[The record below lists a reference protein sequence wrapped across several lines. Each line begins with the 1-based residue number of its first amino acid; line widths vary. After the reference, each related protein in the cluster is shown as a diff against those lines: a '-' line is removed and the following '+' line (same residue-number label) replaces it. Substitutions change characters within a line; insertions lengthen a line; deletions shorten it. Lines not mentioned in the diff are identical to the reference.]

1 MHGHRRHLGYTRYLL
16 DTELEHSQDVLADLM
31 ETVIEHLQSAL
42 RINHLEG
49 DAAFAYTLESEAEPS
64 MLLDT
69 IEQTYFGFRARL
81 RDITQATT
89 CECAACRLIPS
100 LDLKFVSHS
109 GRFVRST
116 VAGNE
121 ELTGTDVVIVHR
133 LLKNNVR
140 EQLGLGGYSL
150 LTEACVDELGLDP
163 HVLGMRE
170 HRESYADVG
179 EILTFVQDLDVA
191 WQRAQERF
199 RVFVLPSEAQSEFVS
214 ELPAPVEVA
223 WDFTTT
229 PRKRLLWLT
238 DFSRIDQEN
247 PRGRRGVGTT
257 NHCVHGRGAINE
269 EILDWHPFQYFT
281 QRMDV
286 PMMGSWVQT
295 YEFRPLGKDATELRI
310 RTQRLRGKQ
319 RMLYRLMQAKM
330 SRDMGAHT
338 ARLSRVLTDEMSR
351 HPDRSDQPT

>member
-1 MHGHRRHLGYTRYLL
+1 MVIADISGYTRYLL

-31 ETVIEHLQSAL
+31 ETVVKHLQPAL
-42 RINHLEG
+42 RINRLEG
-49 DAAFAYTLESEAEPS
+49 DAAFAYTLGSEIEPS

-89 CECAACRLIPS
+89 CVCAACRLIPN

-109 GRFVRST
+109 GRFVRSV

-121 ELTGTDVVIVHR
+121 ELTGTDVVVVHR
-133 LLKNNVR
+133 LLKNTVR

-150 LTEACVDELGLDP
+150 LTQSCVDDLGLDP
-163 HVLGMRE
+163 HVLGMQE
-170 HRESYADVG
+170 HRESYDDVG
-179 EILTFVQDLDVA
+179 EIQAYVQDLDAA
-191 WQRAQERF
+191 WQRFQERR
-199 RVFVLPSEAQSEFVS
+199 RVFVLPSKAQSEFIA
-214 ELPAPVEVA
+214 ELPGPVAQV
-223 WDFTTT
+223 WDYATT
-229 PRKRLLWLT
+229 PSKRLLWLT
-238 DFSRIDQEN
+238 DYSRIDQQN
-247 PRGRRGVGTT
+247 PSGRRGAGTT

-295 YEFRPLGKDATELRI
+295 CEFRPVGENATEMRI
-310 RTQRLRGKQ
+310 RTQRLRGRQ
-319 RMLYRLMQAKM
+319 RLLYQLMRRKMFKDMDGYARRLA
-330 SRDMGAHT
+330 SVLRDTTSVPADEP
-338 ARLSRVLTDEMSR
+338 APLSD
-351 HPDRSDQPT
+351 